1 MVFYS
6 VIVGIYYNMIIAYAI
21 FYFFSSLTSKL
32 PWAGCDSFWTI
43 SEENFLNNITV
54 MGDWF
59 LFRTL
64 VLLSFLIQLT
74 LNEILVLFFTVIK
87 DFLTLKLTKMLAL
100 HDYVLIR

>member
-1 MVFYS
+1 MPSLGIGYTMVFYS

-54 MGDWF
+54 LGDM
-59 LFRTL
+59 LSSRSI
-64 VLLSFLIQLT
+64 VKLSFMYNSVT
-74 LNEILVLFFTVIK
+74 
-87 DFLTLKLTKMLAL
+87 A
-100 HDYVLIR
+100 